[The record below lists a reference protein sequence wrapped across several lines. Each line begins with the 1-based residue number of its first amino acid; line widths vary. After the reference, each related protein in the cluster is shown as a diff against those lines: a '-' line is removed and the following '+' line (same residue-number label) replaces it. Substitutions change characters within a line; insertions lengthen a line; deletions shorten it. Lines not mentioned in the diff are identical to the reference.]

1 MRKLLLASAATM
13 GALLA
18 TTNGALAQPVKP
30 VAPGTV
36 VVHLNGYLQFEI
48 AGFGSTVN
56 TVTSAGAKVVT
67 PVVGGP
73 TVDDTVG
80 AGTYKLNPITTDG
93 DARIYTGFD
102 AETTGGI
109 AYGAQVEL
117 RTQAS
122 DAGVGAGKVAGAGSS
137 TGTEGIYIKRAY
149 GYVGTEEGGFVRL
162 GQGDSAFSLLQ
173 SGDVEAFGDGAQFN
187 TDGGVASL
195 LPTAATPGNF
205 VYADASGLYA
215 TDKIVYISP
224 DIAGFSVAGGYEPN
238 SNGIK
243 EGYGDCA
250 SAATLNAA
258 NSSTVC
264 ADESSSPL
272 SGDIGKRRKNTVD
285 AMVQYT
291 MESDGLKLKASGG
304 ILYGAPIDYTGATV
318 GFGKGALHYGYDN
331 LEVYQAGVQATFA
344 GLTVGANV
352 KGGQVEDSYAFKP
365 KGARDGFT
373 YIIGADYTMG
383 PAVLGASFYDGQTSG
398 AYFPGDTFT
407 VGTKKIGVA
416 HTLSEYGA
424 AVGGNYVISKNLSLF
439 LQYLYGHKQQLGS
452 TAFANDKD
460 GQVQAIG
467 AGGTF
472 KW

>member
-56 TVTSAGAKVVT
+56 TVTSAGTKVVT

-149 GYVGTEEGGFVRL
+149 GYVGTEDGGFIRL
-162 GQGDSAFSLLQ
+162 GQGDSAFTLLQ

-187 TDGGVASL
+187 TDGGLASL
-195 LPTAATPGNF
+195 LPTGATPGNF
-205 VYADASGLYA
+205 IYADASGLYA
-215 TDKIVYISP
+215 TGKVVYISP
-224 DIAGFSVAGGYEPN
+224 KIAGFSVAAGYEPN

-250 SAATLNAA
+250 NAGTI
-258 NSSTVC
+258 SSTTSTSPSTVC

-272 SGDIGKRRKNTVD
+272 SSDIGKRRKNTVD
-285 AMVQYT
+285 AAVQYAV
-291 MESDGLKLKASGG
+291 ESNGLVVKASGG
-304 ILYGAPIDYTGATV
+304 VLYGAPINYTGAT
-318 GFGKGALHYGYDN
+318 ALKAAPHGYDN
-331 LEVYQAGVQATFA
+331 LEVYEAGAQATFA
-344 GLTVGANV
+344 GLTLGADV
-352 KGGQVEDSYAFKP
+352 KGGQVEDSFAFKP

-373 YIIGADYTMG
+373 YIVGADYTMG
-383 PAVLGASFYDGQTSG
+383 PFVLGGSFYDGQTSG
-398 AYFPGDTFT
+398 AFVPG
-407 VGTKKIGVA
+407 GKVA
-416 HTLSEYGA
+416 RTLNEYGA
-424 AVGGNYVISKNLSLF
+424 AAGGNFVISKNLSLF
-439 LQYLYGHKQQLGS
+439 LQYLYGHKQQYGN
-452 TAFANDKD
+452 TAFLNDHD
-460 GQVQAIG
+460 AQVQAIG
-467 AGGTF
+467 LGGTF